1 MSHFATCTLAFPP
14 STYNQY
20 ATTHDERNAYPSCY
34 RNCLVENKHSCQHA
48 KYIAKRYHRISHG
61 KGKVL
66 DNVHPEDCCRSI
78 ADPTTEKPPVGKL
91 ARKEMY
97 SPRESSHLL
106 ECKLKQNLSSTE
118 QHTLH
123 NGYQKQSHRAVYLI
137 SAVSSLPTPC
147 QISTAV
153 ISASGC
159 SPGSV
164 DNITATERSV
174 ATPTIGMEFPSTN
187 SFPNPK
193 SLKIFFTPGGSSSLA
208 HTRAVLIFPTF
219 ICMNASCIAHSKD
232 ILR

>member
-1 MSHFATCTLAFPP
+1 MTSFAPHLFVSSYHVSLRNMHFSLPP
-14 STYNQY
+14 STCNQY

-34 RNCLVENKHSCQHA
+34 RNRLVENKHSCQHA

-137 SAVSSLPTPC
+137 SALSSLPTPC

-153 ISASGC
+153 ITYHRNGISIHQFFS
-159 SPGSV
+159 
-164 DNITATERSV
+164 
-174 ATPTIGMEFPSTN
+174 
-187 SFPNPK
+187 K
-193 SLKIFFTPGGSSSLA
+193 SQIIKNFL
-208 HTRAVLIFPTF
+208 
-219 ICMNASCIAHSKD
+219 HS
-232 ILR
+232 RG